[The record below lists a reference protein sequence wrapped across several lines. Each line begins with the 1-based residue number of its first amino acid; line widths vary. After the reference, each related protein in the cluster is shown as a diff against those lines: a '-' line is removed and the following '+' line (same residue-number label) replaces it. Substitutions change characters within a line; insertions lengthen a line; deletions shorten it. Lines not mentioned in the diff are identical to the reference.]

1 MPHTHDDQVRPLS
14 TGIFRLGARSDV
26 EMASDPGPRGHRLRI
41 YAIAAALLALALTA
55 AWRWTPLHEFAE
67 PRLLAY
73 WLRVLAQSAWM
84 PLLIAAIYI
93 LSNAIMFPNTVL
105 CFATILALGTHPGF
119 AYATGGS
126 LLAALAAYAAGRRYG
141 PDQIAALNV
150 AGISRLSEALRQG
163 GVIQITLLRLL
174 PLAPFSI
181 VNVVAGA
188 ARVRVLPF
196 AVGTLLG
203 LLPGNIVFT
212 AFGRQLRQMIS
223 HPTPGEI
230 AAMAAITVAASV
242 VFWYLHRLT
251 AERARAEAGAAA
263 GRR

>member
-1 MPHTHDDQVRPLS
+1 
-14 TGIFRLGARSDV
+14 
-26 EMASDPGPRGHRLRI
+26 MASDPGRRRRRLRI
-41 YAIAAALLALALTA
+41 YAIVAVLLALALTA
-55 AWRWTPLHEFAE
+55 AWRWTPLYEFAE
-67 PRLLAY
+67 PRLLAH
-73 WLRVLAQSAWM
+73 WLRVLAHSTWM

-119 AYATGGS
+119 VYATGGS
-126 LLAALAAYAAGRRYG
+126 LLAALAAYAAGRCYG

-150 AGISRLSEALRQG
+150 AGVSRLSEALRQG
-163 GVIQITLLRLL
+163 GVVQITLLRLL

-196 AVGTLLG
+196 ALGTLLG
-203 LLPGNIVFT
+203 LLPGNILFT

-223 HPTPGEI
+223 NPTPGEI
-230 AAMAAITVAASV
+230 AAMAAIAVAASV

-251 AERARAEAGAAA
+251 AARACAEVSPVP
-263 GRR
+263 RR